1 MSEVWARVVLVAGI
15 LAVATAIALIQR
27 RRRASPVRTV
37 PARGLATG
45 VYFFSSAACS
55 TCDLAR
61 NKLDRRLGEDGYTEF
76 SWEQHP
82 ESFSEH
88 RVDQVP
94 AVLVVGDAGSARLHL
109 GQPEG
114 ALDP

>member
-1 MSEVWARVVLVAGI
+1 
-15 LAVATAIALIQR
+15 
-27 RRRASPVRTV
+27 VRNV
-37 PARGLATG
+37 SARGLAAG
-45 VYFFSSAACS
+45 VYFFSSEACS

-61 NKLDRRLGEDGYTEF
+61 SKLDRRLGEDGYTEF

-82 ESFSEH
+82 EVFTEH

-94 AVLVVGDAGSARLHL
+94 AVLVVGEGGRARLHL

-114 ALDP
+114 LDP